1 MGLVGK
7 VVPPPP
13 HQACWPRA
21 GAGAGAGRAAGAA
34 PVGLQGLN
42 VFSADMKTEVLM
54 PNCGRGRTDS

>member
-1 MGLVGK
+1 MVGK

-13 HQACWPRA
+13 HQAGGPR
-21 GAGAGAGRAAGAA
+21 GGGGGGAGRAAGAA